1 MGRWT
6 PSSLTIQTWKWESE
20 YIKPLSYALKRK
32 NIEVYTRDI
41 PLVTIRF
48 GGAMEIRD
56 GNSEDIKGKL
66 FLAESGNIVYSKIDV
81 RNGAIGIVPQSI
93 EKAAFTSE
101 FPIYEIKPDVAI
113 SEYIALVFQS
123 ALFKKHI
130 NSIVSGASGRKRV
143 QPEQLEAL
151 EIPLPSLNSQRAIVT
166 RWRES
171 WDRID
176 AAKAALDD
184 LIKELDEKL
193 WRIYREHALRDIL
206 SARSFALGFG
216 EIGAWDLKSSRAA
229 AFAIT
234 CPSFREMGE
243 FVEEATELVRPNA
256 QPDKLWPLYGV
267 NNKEGV
273 FLSAMQEGR
282 DFNAPYK
289 QVREGWFF
297 HNPTRCNVGS
307 LGIVPAV
314 PDDAITSPE
323 YQVWKLKE
331 DSELLGG
338 FVALMIR
345 TSFFLALV
353 QFNRVGGVKERM
365 YVENLRSIRIPVLS
379 ADEQL
384 DFSRRRDEAL
394 QALKATATLEV
405 EAKAAIEKMILGE

>member
-1 MGRWT
+1 M
-6 PSSLTIQTWKWESE
+6 PTWKWESV

-32 NIEVYTRDI
+32 NIEVQTRDI

-56 GNSEDIKGKL
+56 GNSDEIKGKL
-66 FLAESGNIVYSKIDV
+66 YLAESGNIVYSKIDV

-101 FPIYEIKPDVAI
+101 FPIYEIRSDVAV

-123 ALFKKHI
+123 DLFKKHI

-151 EIPLPSLNSQRAIVT
+151 EIPLPTLNSQRAIVE
-166 RWRES
+166 RWREAR
-171 WDRID
+171 DPID
-176 AAKAALDD
+176 SAKAALDD
-184 LIKELDEKL
+184 LITELDQKL

-216 EIGAWDLKSSRAA
+216 EIVAWDLKSSRAA

-273 FLSAMQEGR
+273 FLSAMQEGK

-289 QVREGWFF
+289 KVREGWFF

-307 LGIVPAV
+307 LGIVPEV

-323 YQVWKLKE
+323 YQVWRLKE
-331 DSELLGG
+331 NSELLGG

-379 ADEQL
+379 ADEQR
-384 DFSRRRDEAL
+384 DFAHRREN
-394 QALKATATLEV
+394 ALKMIEQTATLDA
-405 EAKAAIEKMILGE
+405 EAKAAVEKMIVGQGNG